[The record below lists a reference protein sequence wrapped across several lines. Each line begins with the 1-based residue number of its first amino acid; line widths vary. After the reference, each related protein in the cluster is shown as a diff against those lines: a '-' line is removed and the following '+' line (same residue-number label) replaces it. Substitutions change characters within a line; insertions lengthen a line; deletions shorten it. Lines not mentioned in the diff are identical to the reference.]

1 MDYIDWIRNKVG
13 HDKIF
18 YNSVDAVIFND
29 KYKVLLQKRGD
40 TKEWGLVAGGMELGE
55 TFEKTLKRE
64 IFEETGVRDFSLHGL
79 LGVYTTLDFTY
90 PNKDKCQTI
99 GITYLVKLK
108 EALNLDYTN
117 EETLALEWFNPE
129 KISVPLSFAQHQ
141 KALDDFV
148 AWKNRR
154 KLEG

>member
-1 MDYIDWIRNKVG
+1 MDYIDWIRSKVG

-29 KYKVLLQKRGD
+29 KYEVLLQKRAD
-40 TKEWGLVAGGMELGE
+40 TKEWGLIAGGMELGE
-55 TFEKTLKRE
+55 TFKESLKRE
-64 IFEETGVRDFSLHGL
+64 IFEETGVKKFSLKSL

-90 PNKDKCQTI
+90 PNEDRCQTI

-108 EALNLDYTN
+108 ETLNLDYAS
-117 EETLALEWFNPE
+117 EETLALKWFDPE

-141 KALDDFV
+141 EALGDFV